1 LVAIIVRVETDA
13 LKRSTFAG
21 PRVNAGPE
29 GEAVAERVTAPLNP
43 FRAMRVIVEVPDDP
57 LGIARELGNA
67 LMLKSGGG
75 VLTMTWSMPDRVS
88 PLLKA
93 VTVMV

>member
-1 LVAIIVRVETDA
+1 LVAIIVRVDTDA

-21 PRVNAGPE
+21 LRVNAGPA
-29 GEAVAERVTAPLNP
+29 GDAVAERVTVPSNM
-43 FRAMRVIVEVPDDP
+43 FIAMRVIVEVPDDP

-75 VLTMTWSMPDRVS
+75 VLTVTWSMLDRVS
-88 PLLKA
+88 PLLVA
-93 VTVMV
+93 VTVIV